1 MRKDGVGDARQEHA
15 LKRQRLLGTRASE
28 REIVESDVQLGNSCL
43 GFYLNQMDVVDDGRN
58 GAHAPYVVSLAELFQ
73 DGRLLRGC
81 SSGTCPVSRSGPS
94 SDGAAPRR
102 VSREPFPG
110 ITDALLANFVA
121 DYDASFFFDQCPSLY
136 QTTGQLVLITGDAP
150 SRIAALRGW
159 VRDHLH
165 ALAERTRVLGVSG
178 LFSGRAPSACEQGP
192 DSLSARVDGAGGGG
206 GGVHHSKFMI
216 LRLRDDRVRLVIH
229 TSNDIAYDW
238 FFKCQGIFAV
248 DLPLRGAGSASPNTG
263 FCADLQQYLG
273 AYIRAGERA
282 LHGGVTSARR
292 FGTMVAPGDAASLVD
307 AVSHFRRL
315 MTCCDYSAVDGVRL
329 VSSVP
334 GWHRISGQSRTSQ
347 TSRTASH
354 AVCAFG
360 HLRLANLVASSLRQ
374 CTEAARHPN
383 SLAFVLQGSS
393 LSSVDARCPRAA
405 SETLARYW
413 LTSELFRSLCGG
425 DGGGGGVGE
434 ESVFAKL
441 AEGSA
446 QVYLVWPTRTQVLTS
461 IVGIDSGM
469 GLIARAQAFLDPEIR
484 QLLTR
489 WNADWCAR
497 TSVMPHM
504 KTISCWDTRTD
515 QCLYCYLGSANVT
528 PAAWGI
534 TQKQGSL
541 LRCMNWEL
549 GVLFTSGYLATPKLY
564 RELRHYAD
572 RSNERELNEPRSII
586 LLPLPYTPGACAGAR
601 YQERLD
607 QPWSSDAMI

>member
-1 MRKDGVGDARQEHA
+1 
-15 LKRQRLLGTRASE
+15 
-28 REIVESDVQLGNSCL
+28 
-43 GFYLNQMDVVDDGRN
+43 
-58 GAHAPYVVSLAELFQ
+58 
-73 DGRLLRGC
+73 
-81 SSGTCPVSRSGPS
+81 
-94 SDGAAPRR
+94 
-102 VSREPFPG
+102 
-110 ITDALLANFVA
+110 
-121 DYDASFFFDQCPSLY
+121 
-136 QTTGQLVLITGDAP
+136 
-150 SRIAALRGW
+150 
-159 VRDHLH
+159 
-165 ALAERTRVLGVSG
+165 
-178 LFSGRAPSACEQGP
+178 
-192 DSLSARVDGAGGGG
+192 
-206 GGVHHSKFMI
+206 
-216 LRLRDDRVRLVIH
+216 
-229 TSNDIAYDW
+229 
-238 FFKCQGIFAV
+238 
-248 DLPLRGAGSASPNTG
+248 
-263 FCADLQQYLG
+263 
-273 AYIRAGERA
+273 
-282 LHGGVTSARR
+282 
-292 FGTMVAPGDAASLVD
+292 
-307 AVSHFRRL
+307 
-315 MTCCDYSAVDGVRL
+315 
-329 VSSVP
+329 
-334 GWHRISGQSRTSQ
+334 
-347 TSRTASH
+347 
-354 AVCAFG
+354 
-360 HLRLANLVASSLRQ
+360 
-374 CTEAARHPN
+374 
-383 SLAFVLQGSS
+383 VLQGSS

-515 QCLYCYLGSANVT
+515 KCLYCYLGSANVT

-572 RSNERELNEPRSII
+572 RSNERKLNEPRSII

>member
-1 MRKDGVGDARQEHA
+1 MRKDGVGDAKQEHA

-159 VRDHLH
+159 VRDHLQ

-292 FGTMVAPGDAASLVD
+292 FGTMVAPGDASGIIGARLASNLGAEQNESNEPD
-307 AVSHFRRL
+307 
-315 MTCCDYSAVDGVRL
+315 
-329 VSSVP
+329 
-334 GWHRISGQSRTSQ
+334 RISCCVCVRTS
-347 TSRTASH
+347 TLSKSG
-354 AVCAFG
+354 CFE
-360 HLRLANLVASSLRQ
+360 LAPMYRGGPAPEFARFRVARQ
-374 CTEAARHPN
+374 
-383 SLAFVLQGSS
+383 LAFVRGCS
-393 LSSVDARCPRAA
+393 LSKSRLGDAC
-405 SETLARYW
+405 SLLA
-413 LTSELFRSLCGG
+413 
-425 DGGGGGVGE
+425 
-434 ESVFAKL
+434 
-441 AEGSA
+441 
-446 QVYLVWPTRTQVLTS
+446 
-461 IVGIDSGM
+461 
-469 GLIARAQAFLDPEIR
+469 
-484 QLLTR
+484 
-489 WNADWCAR
+489 
-497 TSVMPHM
+497 
-504 KTISCWDTRTD
+504 
-515 QCLYCYLGSANVT
+515 YLGA
-528 PAAWGI
+528 
-534 TQKQGSL
+534 
-541 LRCMNWEL
+541 
-549 GVLFTSGYLATPKLY
+549 
-564 RELRHYAD
+564 
-572 RSNERELNEPRSII
+572 
-586 LLPLPYTPGACAGAR
+586 LPIAL
-601 YQERLD
+601 
-607 QPWSSDAMI
+607 WW